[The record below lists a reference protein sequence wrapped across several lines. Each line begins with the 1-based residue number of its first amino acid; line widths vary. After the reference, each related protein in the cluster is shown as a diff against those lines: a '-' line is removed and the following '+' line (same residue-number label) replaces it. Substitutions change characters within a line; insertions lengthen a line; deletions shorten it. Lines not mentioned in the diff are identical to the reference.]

1 MRNASKTLSLSTT
14 ITVCNRTS
22 PLKSGNPTLSV
33 ALLALFG
40 AGMHAFQPRPTEND
54 LCPTHL
60 HRLVTSLQSGG
71 PDIAPGSGVLSPRNL
86 RRASRPGRRVINRS
100 SPAPK
105 PGPAREARATA
116 KGSAMLNELRPQ
128 ADQPGAQPT
137 ASSEHE
143 YNWGILQPDPAL
155 ARRLSIPAKDISS
168 RLKHSSQ
175 CMARRRCR

>member
-54 LCPTHL
+54 LRPTHL

-71 PDIAPGSGVLSPRNL
+71 SDIAPESGVLC
-86 RRASRPGRRVINRS
+86 
-100 SPAPK
+100 
-105 PGPAREARATA
+105 TA
-116 KGSAMLNELRPQ
+116 GICAEDP
-128 ADQPGAQPT
+128 DPVD
-137 ASSEHE
+137 ASSTEV
-143 YNWGILQPDPAL
+143 LQHQNQAQQGKQEQQQKVQPC
-155 ARRLSIPAKDISS
+155 S
-168 RLKHSSQ
+168 
-175 CMARRRCR
+175 MN